1 VRDDTLLLGVRVQTE
16 RVDLLEG
23 SQARGG
29 LKALVSVTIRF
40 LTIYFAFLTL
50 IVSWML
56 SAPPGATQAEK
67 SHLLA
72 IWCGDGAATEE
83 CRISPSDPSQFQLQ
97 GGWDEDPC
105 FAEPSD
111 NAECISNRD
120 WNSISDLSVES
131 IPQSKSAFIEL
142 LRPLVDSDSL
152 RSVLR
157 IRLIMASV
165 AAFLL
170 AMTVF
175 LARLNGFFLTQ
186 VWVLFA
192 TPLALFNISLVQP
205 AAWYLMGTPAAVVSS
220 FIIFK
225 NDHNRYTRF
234 SAHVLLTLASITIV
248 LGGSFGFILAL
259 LAVAT
264 AFVVA
269 KAQLIQ
275 RANVRRCESTSGA
288 QVSKGRRIQ
297 QFVAGGV
304 LLLGILLSVAHT
316 RTSNLLI
323 SGLESVSLLT
333 ENLLRL
339 PILILGLSGGGG
351 WSIGLGLSSMPL
363 LATVVSVVVFSLII
377 REWLQDASVIHVRQI
392 VSGVVVVLL
401 AVAIFET
408 LENQWL
414 GSDVDVLPR
423 VSAVVSIGLVLMV
436 MTHQTRLSTS
446 RTRFNTC
453 AALFVSALTYWHTLR
468 KYVAGLR
475 ELSDPLSNCYLC
487 TLQPKEWW
495 WSIWF
500 ERVLSPEITWAI
512 SLIAIVTLFQS
523 VHSRGVSLVT
533 AGSGISKSSIVA
545 FAISVAIASVLIF
558 PLLPA

>member
-1 VRDDTLLLGVRVQTE
+1 
-16 RVDLLEG
+16 
-23 SQARGG
+23 
-29 LKALVSVTIRF
+29 
-40 LTIYFAFLTL
+40 
-50 IVSWML
+50 ML
-56 SAPPGATQAEK
+56 AAPPGATQAEK

-120 WNSISDLSVES
+120 WNAISDLSVEN
-131 IPQSKSAFIEL
+131 IPQSKSAFVEL
-142 LRPLVDSDSL
+142 LRPLVNSDSL

-157 IRLIMASV
+157 IRLVMASV

-192 TPLALFNISLVQP
+192 TPLVLFNISLAQP
-205 AAWYLMGTPAAVVSS
+205 VAWYLMGTPAAVVSS

-225 NDHNRYTRF
+225 NDHNKYTRF
-234 SAHVLLTLASITIV
+234 SAHVLLTLASIALV

-259 LAVAT
+259 LAIAT
-264 AFVVA
+264 TLGIA
-269 KAQLIQ
+269 KVQLIQ
-275 RANVRRCESTSGA
+275 RANVRHCRSTSDA
-288 QVSKGRRIQ
+288 QVSEEKKTQ
-297 QFVAGGV
+297 QFVAGGA
-304 LLLGILLSVAHT
+304 LLLGILLSIPHT

-323 SGLESVSLLT
+323 SSLESVSLLT

-363 LATVVSVVVFSLII
+363 LATVVSLVVFSLIV
-377 REWLQDASVIHVRQI
+377 REWIQDASVLHVRQI
-392 VSGVVVVLL
+392 VSGVVIVLL
-401 AVAIFET
+401 VVAIIET

-414 GSDVDVLPR
+414 GSDADVLPR

-436 MTHQTRLSTS
+436 MTHHTKLSTS
-446 RTRFNTC
+446 RARFNTG
-453 AALFVSALTYWHTLR
+453 AVLFVSALTYWHTLR

-500 ERVLSPEITWAI
+500 EGVLAPEIIWAI

-523 VHSRGVSLVT
+523 VHSRGVSLET
-533 AGSGISKSSIVA
+533 ADPRISKSSIVV
-545 FAISVAIASVLIF
+545 FAIASVMASILTI
-558 PLLPA
+558 PLVSA